1 MKKSILSLV
10 AASALFT
17 SAANADFLGVEIG
30 AAGWS
35 PEMTGKFQYGSGT
48 PTNMDLEQNL
58 GYGDTE
64 SASYAWLS
72 FEHPVP
78 VIPNIKIIQTNLEM
92 DASKL
97 NTINLSFGG
106 QTYSA
111 SETVASGMT
120 LNQTDFIL
128 YYEFSEGL
136 LIPFVHLDAGLAIK
150 NLDGK
155 LYLNSATL
163 GKTEKDF
170 SVPVP
175 MAYGKIKLATSAI
188 PFFPLDV
195 EYETMFLS
203 VGDNSFEDTKI
214 GVVWDIEMGAGFNL
228 GFVAGLR
235 EETLEVDES
244 GVKANID
251 ISGYYYGAYF
261 NW

>member
-35 PEMTGKFQYGSGT
+35 PDMTGKFQYNG
-48 PTNMDLEQNL
+48 TNMDLENDL
-58 GYGDTE
+58 GYGDDE

-92 DASKL
+92 DASKVT
-97 NTINLSFGG
+97 NVTFNNVNFNG
-106 QTYSA
+106 TTA
-111 SETVASGMT
+111 SSMT

-136 LIPFVHLDAGLAIK
+136 LIPFVHLDGGLAIK

-155 LYLNSATL
+155 LGLSTTTTVL
-163 GKTEKDF
+163 GQSVAVSEEKDF

-175 MAYGKIKLATSAI
+175 MAYFKVKLETSAI
-188 PFFPLDV
+188 PFMPLDV
-195 EYETMFLS
+195 EYETLFLS

-214 GVVWDIEMGAGFNL
+214 GVVWDIELAAGFNL

-235 EETLEVDES
+235 EETLEIDES
-244 GVKANID
+244 SVKANID